1 MASQP
6 VRQKASS
13 DDMLMRAVLVAVAL
27 WLVGTVLLPLGA
39 LLIKSVEGPK
49 GEFVG
54 LANFVQ
60 YFSNPALTASITNS
74 LWIAFVSTAICVLL
88 SFMFAYGLTRTCMAG
103 RGLFKLISQ
112 VPLLAPSLLPAISL
126 VYLFGNQGI
135 AKGALFGASIYGPIG
150 IVIGEVFWTF
160 PHALIRP

>member
-1 MASQP
+1 MTSEESNKFILGGAVKMASQP

-74 LWIAFVSTAICVLL
+74 LWIAFVSTAIC
-88 SFMFAYGLTRTCMAG
+88 
-103 RGLFKLISQ
+103 
-112 VPLLAPSLLPAISL
+112 
-126 VYLFGNQGI
+126 
-135 AKGALFGASIYGPIG
+135 
-150 IVIGEVFWTF
+150 
-160 PHALIRP
+160 

>member
-1 MASQP
+1 MTSAESGKLILGGAGTMASQP

-13 DDMLMRAVLVAVAL
+13 DDILMRVVLAAVAL

-60 YFSNPALTASITNS
+60 
-74 LWIAFVSTAICVLL
+74 
-88 SFMFAYGLTRTCMAG
+88 
-103 RGLFKLISQ
+103 
-112 VPLLAPSLLPAISL
+112 
-126 VYLFGNQGI
+126 
-135 AKGALFGASIYGPIG
+135 
-150 IVIGEVFWTF
+150 
-160 PHALIRP
+160 